1 MRLVV
6 IAGGTASGK
15 STAARTAAARI
26 PNSVLIAHDR
36 YYHDI
41 PEPRGHNF
49 DHPESLDTALLVDHL
64 RTLRAGQPA
73 ALPVYDFATHSRTA
87 ETERIDPAPVVI
99 VEGILTLAHG
109 PLAALADLRVFV
121 DTPDDVRLVRR
132 IRRDIRERGRTVESV
147 LDQYMGTVRPMHEQ
161 FVAPS
166 RAVADVVLCGNIPPE
181 LVADALV
188 KAIVEGPTAPVAPV
202 SAPGPCA

>member
-1 MRLVV
+1 LVV
-6 IAGGTASGK
+6 VAGGTASGK

-26 PNSVLIAHDR
+26 PGSVLIAHDR

-49 DHPESLDTALLVDHL
+49 DHPEALDTALLVDHL
-64 RTLRAGQPA
+64 RALRAGQRAP
-73 ALPVYDFATHSRTA
+73 LPVYDFAAHARTDTV
-87 ETERIDPAPVVI
+87 EWVEPAPVVV
-99 VEGILTLAHG
+99 VEGILTLAYG
-109 PLAALADLRVFV
+109 PLAELADLRIYV

-147 LDQYMGTVRPMHEQ
+147 LDQYLATVRPMHER

-166 RAVADVVLCGNIPPE
+166 RERADVVLCGGAPME
-181 LVADALV
+181 LVAGAMER
-188 KAIVEGPTAPVAPV
+188 AILRSMDRPD
-202 SAPGPCA
+202 

>member
-6 IAGGTASGK
+6 VAGGTASGK
-15 STAARTAAARI
+15 STAARTAVARI
-26 PNSVLIAHDR
+26 PGSVLIAHDR

-49 DHPESLDTALLVDHL
+49 DHPEALDTALLVDHL
-64 RTLRAGQPA
+64 RALRAGQRAP
-73 ALPVYDFATHSRTA
+73 LPVYDFASHSRTA
-87 ETERIDPAPVVI
+87 EVEWVEPAPVVV
-99 VEGILTLAHG
+99 VEGILTLAYG
-109 PLAALADLRVFV
+109 PLAELADLRIYV

-147 LDQYMGTVRPMHEQ
+147 LDQYLETVRPMHER

-166 RAVADVVLCGNIPPE
+166 RERADVVLCGGVPPE
-181 LVADALV
+181 LVADAMV
-188 KAIVEGPTAPVAPV
+188 QAILR
-202 SAPGPCA
+202 CADPAD